1 MITGLR
7 TGSKGRDVERL
18 QRVLASQ
25 GYVIDAAE
33 PQKAEFGPSTLAALQ
48 AFQAQR
54 GLRVTRSITQATLA
68 PLLQAEAAL
77 GTAAEPPAR
86 AQASSA
92 GRGLVK
98 GQFVDADGVPV
109 ARAAIQLFEKRLRDE
124 RALGDGVTD
133 EEGRFTI
140 RYPRG
145 AALSLFVRAVDAQ
158 GKALAESATVFRAT
172 AKADIDLTGAKDG
185 VMRQPSQFTTLKAA
199 LAAELGDTLLESLK
213 QDKDS
218 DDLSFLSKTA
228 SRAYKDIVALYVARA
243 QAPAAKLDEATLF
256 ALFSQGAVSS
266 LSKALADLP
275 DAGIDPT
282 FMTQIMG
289 ALLANARPVLQ
300 TILQAAVK
308 ANVVPASYE
317 AKLDAELDQL
327 DVLRRD
333 HVATSPYIRGKTA
346 LKDLLE
352 AGGVAARDQAAFIQ
366 AYSDTGKS
374 LFETWRRLRAD
385 EGLSKAARSRLYV
398 VLRLGEQLAGNLIAI
413 KDTLQRLDSGEIA
426 SVRHL
431 SLMDLDDWSAR
442 MRTLDAPAETISQV
456 VPGQTAEERIER
468 YARAVVSRLA
478 RREPTLAFVGALDKA
493 KASSFTTKDEIV
505 AFIKANPN
513 FDFKNTH
520 IDRFVAAGK
529 LSMTPVGL
537 AELKIAQRLHRIA
550 LGYKGV
556 EALHTAGLK
565 SAQAVY
571 TMGRTPFIAKMSEA
585 LGGETAAKTVF
596 ARAQTTHAAALA
608 TWGRYN
614 LAING
619 STVPSLLAAKPDIDA
634 LTGLPDLQAL
644 FGSLDYFACDDC
656 QSVYSPAAYL
666 VDLLQYLALFLAT
679 PQSGSSGPFAECKTP
694 RDALFV
700 RRPDINVTAL
710 TCNNSNVVIPTIDI
724 VNEVLEAALAGAYFL
739 APKLFE
745 TEGTAEERRAL
756 PQVTQPDVAASAY
769 GMCLSNPVT
778 WQAAPYPA
786 TWPLNLP
793 FDLQFARTAAYVA
806 ALGTSRAALLKLFR
820 PQTDAAVAGAV
831 LGINASRQELI
842 TQAEVSAPWF
852 RWALDSDPANL
863 IDPKTRQPYEPPPAT
878 WLDALNKV
886 PVLLNRASITLPQL
900 YQLLEVNWV
909 TQGGVTLQLGTQTI
923 GTAQLVDP
931 DTDAMVFDGLTADVL
946 DRANRYLRLLPH
958 TGLQMWELDWA
969 LEQAAGGVL
978 DDMFLAFLA
987 DTLTAQ
993 QTLNLP
999 FQEVLTFWAGIETR
1013 DVTSH
1018 LGDADAVIPSTYSE
1032 IFATPTMLAS
1042 WSDLFGDPT
1051 QLSGAPI
1058 LPAAAAPVAA
1068 DLRPLNGVA
1077 AALGLS
1083 AADISAILAD
1093 SGAANALSL
1102 PTLTVLV
1109 RYARLASS
1117 MSLALQDLILWL
1129 AIAEATPFGTTPADT
1144 QEAIRRIGVLQGT
1157 GIALRDLDYLLRH
1170 QSASQSAAAFTSVQ
1184 ASAVLQSVRDA
1195 VVKAIAVSA
1204 LTTTSISDAA
1214 PIVVTTA
1221 SPNGLATGAEVLIVG
1236 VTGNTAANGAFTITV
1251 TDANTFSLNGSTG
1264 NGAWNGDGY
1273 VTGDLSGAIQTIV
1286 VAALASSVGVSADV
1300 ITPVMNAIGILPL
1313 NAATIAALAAQAQ
1326 IDASQFPVLNTAFT
1340 RVAKAATLFTALS
1353 PAVADFAFLVQNAAT
1368 FRWLD
1373 PASLPT
1379 VPTALSNYKPFE
1391 MLLQALKL
1399 QGRQAARTPK
1409 LFDVF
1414 GAWLQPGGTP
1424 SDAGSA
1430 IDGPT
1435 LTVVG
1440 ASAAAPIQIT
1450 TTVAHGL
1457 ASGAQVTVS
1466 GVEGDTGANG
1476 AFTITVTGA
1485 TTFTLN
1491 GSAGNGAWSGGG
1503 TVAVVGAPS
1512 LAQAL
1517 SASAADVTTLAAA
1530 LTNLTVA
1537 APVLNPV
1544 QQPGTL
1550 ADIAALTFIAKALD
1564 VAVRYGVSGST
1575 LLLLASPT
1583 PDANSAA
1590 AATGAL
1596 QGLHPQSAWLAAVRP
1611 VEDTLREMRR
1621 DALVA
1626 CLIKTG
1632 EYGIP
1637 EAQFL
1642 DADDIYNFYLID
1654 PEMGV
1659 TATTTRLLQA
1669 SLAIQQLVNQAFLSL
1684 SIGPTI
1690 DTADA
1695 RWSEWSWRQQYRL
1708 WQANRQVF
1716 LYPENYV
1723 LPETR
1728 NDASPFFATLESDLR
1743 QGNADAESA
1752 ETAFE
1757 NYLLSLVS
1765 VANLKIAAVYNEVR
1779 AAGPHVLH
1787 VFGCTNGTPAQWFY
1801 RTQTRTTPYNGV
1813 WTAWTPLNLNIPSD
1827 QVIPMVWDQR
1837 LFLFWPIFT
1846 QVAEKQTAQ
1855 QIPPAGGGGT
1865 TASPQPFFAVQL
1877 AMSEFSAGQWQT
1889 ARVFDQK
1896 VYFIIQLQGWD
1907 GSALTSP
1914 QDFYFT
1920 ASQNSSFGL
1929 SITVYANW
1937 WGAAQY
1943 QAATLTITTPDSPL
1957 VAEQYNYVMP
1967 GGLSFAP
1974 SPNVVDRTQEPSFF
1988 TVTITNLN
1996 NYVELGNNTPYFPY
2010 QGQNI
2015 AWGLTGGAYAQQVT
2029 AVSGAPATIML
2040 AEWSPF
2046 TYVTVPQQEGIWDSL
2061 DPFFMAEPNRTFM
2074 VQPHL
2079 YGVNGASQP
2088 PELENLGRYPSW
2100 TITYE
2105 FHSFYHP
2112 YARTFLR
2119 ELEIGGIPQLMS
2131 RTLQTSPQSVR
2142 GWPAFDFTSYVPV
2155 SPPVV
2160 APYPGKAGA
2169 TDLGEAALDF
2179 RAGSSGAYSLYNWE
2193 LFYHAPMF
2201 VASLLMQNQQFQPAM
2216 QWLEYIFNPTDSS
2229 TQAFPNKFWQTAPFN
2244 AMSDWADQQ
2253 INILLEG
2260 LDTGDLAGVIGQIDA
2275 WMADPYDPHM
2285 IASLRIAAYAKATVM
2300 SFLNN
2305 LIAWGDSLYTQ
2316 YTAETVSQAE
2326 QLYIFADLLLGPA
2339 PDQIRIPLTAQNP
2352 PLTYATLQNVDAFS
2366 NTLAPIENIIIAPD
2380 PPQSLIDGTS
2390 TPPTLP
2396 HVPVAGTG
2404 LLFCIP
2410 PNTQML
2416 AYWDTVADRLSNIR
2430 SGLNL
2435 QGMAVPLPL
2444 YAPPLNPLL
2453 LIAAQASGAGAS
2465 GALAAAPLYRFN
2477 VYLRKAADLTN
2488 ELRSFAGLILSALE
2502 KQDEENLAV
2511 LRATQE
2517 LQIQTLMLDVK
2528 AKAVTEA
2535 QDQVAALVNQQAV
2548 TQIRYDY
2555 YSTIEFLNA
2564 WETQAL
2570 AQQQETIDY
2579 YRKTIGF
2586 HTAAAVAQLVPEGS
2600 FGVAG
2605 FGGTPTVSLSYGGSN
2620 IAGSAS
2626 AWASL
2631 AGAHAG
2637 ISGAQAGISATTGG
2651 YHRRQDD
2658 WTLQADL
2665 AKAELTQMAS
2675 QIQAANDH
2683 VATAQSEVAQQQQA
2697 IANAQAQSAFL
2708 TSKYT
2713 NAQLYNWMVTQLTTV
2728 YAQAYQL
2735 AFGLALQAQAAYQY
2749 ELGRPTDQFI
2759 QFAYWDSQHKG
2770 LTAGESLLFDL
2781 RRMEAQYLV
2790 NNLREQEVTR
2800 HVSLAQVQPQALIQL
2815 LQTGTC
2821 LIMLDESLFDRDH
2834 PGQYFRRLR
2843 QVAVTIPCVTGPYTG
2858 VNASLIL
2865 GQSVIRTAPP
2875 GGNYTPYSWSSG
2887 PTTDPNIGQA
2897 PPSSAPSTIT
2907 ISTGRNDS
2915 GLFDPNLQDER
2926 WLPFEGQGAVSSW
2939 ALSLDPR
2946 DNNFDL
2952 SSVTDV
2958 VLHIRY
2964 TARIGGDVVAVRK
2977 AVAPVAQRGKVL
2989 VSARDTFGDAYYAFF
3004 NPADAAATGLTL
3016 ALPFSNALFP
3026 YSGQG
3031 TPQVTDATVIM
3042 AFVEPLSKDL
3052 ASAITSNVSIGAT
3065 FGPASGTSTIS
3076 LAPVSA
3082 TGAADGGPVA
3092 ALSSGDLAVAPA
3104 PPGPLTLTVPLAS
3117 IPTSLQVPNSN
3128 PVRLDPTQVSDIV
3141 LVVGYTVS

>member
-1 MITGLR
+1 MINGLR
-7 TGSKGRDVERL
+7 TGSQGRDVERL
-18 QRVLASQ
+18 QRVLVSQ

-33 PQKAEFGPSTLAALQ
+33 SQKAEFGPSTLAALQ

-54 GLRVTRSITQATLA
+54 GLRVTQSVTQATLA
-68 PLLQAEAAL
+68 PLLQAEVAL
-77 GTAAEPPAR
+77 GSGAELPAH
-86 AQASSA
+86 APAPSA

-109 ARAAIQLFEKRLRDE
+109 ARAAVQLFEKRLRDE
-124 RALGDGVTD
+124 RALGDDATN

-145 AALSLFVRAVDAQ
+145 AALNLFVRVVDAQ
-158 GKALAESATVFRAT
+158 GKALAESATVFRAP
-172 AKADIDLTGAKDG
+172 AKADIYLTGAKDG
-185 VMRQPSQFTTLKAA
+185 VMRQPSQFMTLKAA
-199 LAAELGDTLLESLK
+199 LAAELGDTSLESLK
-213 QDKDS
+213 QDKNS

-228 SRAYKDIVALYVARA
+228 GRAFKDIVALYVARA

-289 ALLANARPVLQ
+289 ALLANGRPVLQ
-300 TILQAAVK
+300 TILQAAGK

-333 HVATSPYIRGKTA
+333 HVATSPYIRGKTG

-352 AGGVAARDQAAFIQ
+352 AGGVAAEDQAAFIQ
-366 AYSDTGKS
+366 AYSDTGRS
-374 LFETWRRLRAD
+374 LSETWRRLRAD
-385 EGLSKAARSRLYV
+385 EGMSKAARSRLYV

-431 SLMDLDDWSAR
+431 SLMDVDDWSAR
-442 MRTLDAPAETISQV
+442 MRALDAPAETISQV
-456 VPGQTAEERIER
+456 VPGQTAEERIGR

-478 RREPTLAFVGALDKA
+478 RREPTLAFAGALDKA
-493 KASSFTTKDEIV
+493 KASSFTTKGEMA
-505 AFIKANPN
+505 AFIKTNPK
-513 FDFKNTH
+513 FDFKKTH

-529 LSMTPVGL
+529 LSMTPEGI

-571 TMGRTPFIAKMSEA
+571 TMGRAPFIAKMSEP

-619 STVPSLLAAKPDIDA
+619 STVPSLPAAKPDIDA

-666 VDLLQYLALFLAT
+666 VDLLQYLALFSAT

-806 ALGTSRAALLKLFR
+806 ALGITRAALLKLFR
-820 PQTDAAVAGAV
+820 PQTDAVVAGAV
-831 LGINASRQELI
+831 LGINATRQELI
-842 TQAEVSAPWF
+842 TQAEASVPWF

-886 PVLLNRASITLPQL
+886 PVLLNRANITLPQL

-909 TQGGVTLQLGTQTI
+909 TKGGVTLQLGTQTI

-978 DDMFLAFLA
+978 DDVFLAFLA
-987 DTLTAQ
+987 DTLTVQ

-999 FQEVLTFWAGIETR
+999 FKEVLTFWAGIETR

-1042 WSDLFGDPT
+1042 WSDLFGDTT

-1144 QEAIRRIGVLQGT
+1144 QEATRRIGVLQAT

-1184 ASAVLQSVRDA
+1184 TSAVLQSVRDA

-1204 LTTTSISDAA
+1204 LTTTSISDTA

-1236 VTGNTAANGAFTITV
+1236 VTGNTAANGTFTITV

-1286 VAALASSVGVSADV
+1286 VAALANSVGVSADV

-1313 NAATIAALAAQAQ
+1313 SAPTIAALVAQAQ
-1326 IDASQFPVLNTAFT
+1326 IDASQFPALNTAFT

-1409 LFDVF
+1409 LFDVLR
-1414 GAWLQPGGTP
+1414 AWLQPGGTP
-1424 SDAGSA
+1424 SDVGSA

-1440 ASAAAPIQIT
+1440 ASDATPIQIT

-1466 GVEGDTGANG
+1466 GVAGDTGANG

-1517 SASAADVTTLAAA
+1517 MASAADVTTLAAA
-1530 LTNLTVA
+1530 LTVA
-1537 APVLNPV
+1537 APVLNPA
-1544 QQPGTL
+1544 QQAGTL
-1550 ADIAALTFIAKALD
+1550 ADIAALTFIANALD

-1596 QGLHPQSAWLAAVRP
+1596 QSLHPQSAWLAAVQP
-1611 VEDTLREMRR
+1611 VEDALRKMRR

-1642 DADDIYNFYLID
+1642 DVDDIYNFYLID

-1669 SLAIQQLVNQAFLSL
+1669 SLAIQQFVNQTFLSF
-1684 SIGPTI
+1684 SIGPTV

-1728 NDASPFFATLESDLR
+1728 TDASPFFATLESDLR

-1837 LFLFWPIFT
+1837 DG
-1846 QVAEKQTAQ
+1846 Q
-1855 QIPPAGGGGT
+1855 QH
-1865 TASPQPFFAVQL
+1865 S
-1877 AMSEFSAGQWQT
+1877 
-1889 ARVFDQK
+1889 
-1896 VYFIIQLQGWD
+1896 
-1907 GSALTSP
+1907 
-1914 QDFYFT
+1914 
-1920 ASQNSSFGL
+1920 GL
-1929 SITVYANW
+1929 SEQVLADGALQCHVGLGGPTDQHSTGGVGHRRSSRGHRPDRRLDGGPLRPTHDREPADRGLRQGDGHELPEQSDRLGRLPLRAIYGRDGQSGRAALHFRRPAVGPGARPDPHSVNGPEPAADLCNAAEHRRILQYPGADREHHHRARPAAIADRRDVYA
-1937 WGAAQY
+1937 
-1943 QAATLTITTPDSPL
+1943 
-1957 VAEQYNYVMP
+1957 
-1967 GGLSFAP
+1967 
-1974 SPNVVDRTQEPSFF
+1974 
-1988 TVTITNLN
+1988 
-1996 NYVELGNNTPYFPY
+1996 
-2010 QGQNI
+2010 
-2015 AWGLTGGAYAQQVT
+2015 
-2029 AVSGAPATIML
+2029 
-2040 AEWSPF
+2040 
-2046 TYVTVPQQEGIWDSL
+2046 
-2061 DPFFMAEPNRTFM
+2061 
-2074 VQPHL
+2074 
-2079 YGVNGASQP
+2079 
-2088 PELENLGRYPSW
+2088 
-2100 TITYE
+2100 
-2105 FHSFYHP
+2105 
-2112 YARTFLR
+2112 
-2119 ELEIGGIPQLMS
+2119 
-2131 RTLQTSPQSVR
+2131 
-2142 GWPAFDFTSYVPV
+2142 
-2155 SPPVV
+2155 
-2160 APYPGKAGA
+2160 
-2169 TDLGEAALDF
+2169 
-2179 RAGSSGAYSLYNWE
+2179 
-2193 LFYHAPMF
+2193 
-2201 VASLLMQNQQFQPAM
+2201 
-2216 QWLEYIFNPTDSS
+2216 
-2229 TQAFPNKFWQTAPFN
+2229 
-2244 AMSDWADQQ
+2244 AD
-2253 INILLEG
+2253 
-2260 LDTGDLAGVIGQIDA
+2260 
-2275 WMADPYDPHM
+2275 
-2285 IASLRIAAYAKATVM
+2285 
-2300 SFLNN
+2300 
-2305 LIAWGDSLYTQ
+2305 
-2316 YTAETVSQAE
+2316 
-2326 QLYIFADLLLGPA
+2326 PA
-2339 PDQIRIPLTAQNP
+2339 PDSGGRHGPAVLHPAKHP
-2352 PLTYATLQNVDAFS
+2352 DA
-2366 NTLAPIENIIIAPD
+2366 
-2380 PPQSLIDGTS
+2380 
-2390 TPPTLP
+2390 
-2396 HVPVAGTG
+2396 G
-2404 LLFCIP
+2404 LLGHGRRP
-2410 PNTQML
+2410 P
-2416 AYWDTVADRLSNIR
+2416 V
-2430 SGLNL
+2430 
-2435 QGMAVPLPL
+2435 
-2444 YAPPLNPLL
+2444 
-2453 LIAAQASGAGAS
+2453 
-2465 GALAAAPLYRFN
+2465 
-2477 VYLRKAADLTN
+2477 
-2488 ELRSFAGLILSALE
+2488 
-2502 KQDEENLAV
+2502 
-2511 LRATQE
+2511 
-2517 LQIQTLMLDVK
+2517 
-2528 AKAVTEA
+2528 
-2535 QDQVAALVNQQAV
+2535 
-2548 TQIRYDY
+2548 
-2555 YSTIEFLNA
+2555 
-2564 WETQAL
+2564 
-2570 AQQQETIDY
+2570 
-2579 YRKTIGF
+2579 
-2586 HTAAAVAQLVPEGS
+2586 
-2600 FGVAG
+2600 
-2605 FGGTPTVSLSYGGSN
+2605 
-2620 IAGSAS
+2620 
-2626 AWASL
+2626 
-2631 AGAHAG
+2631 
-2637 ISGAQAGISATTGG
+2637 
-2651 YHRRQDD
+2651 
-2658 WTLQADL
+2658 
-2665 AKAELTQMAS
+2665 
-2675 QIQAANDH
+2675 
-2683 VATAQSEVAQQQQA
+2683 
-2697 IANAQAQSAFL
+2697 
-2708 TSKYT
+2708 
-2713 NAQLYNWMVTQLTTV
+2713 
-2728 YAQAYQL
+2728 
-2735 AFGLALQAQAAYQY
+2735 
-2749 ELGRPTDQFI
+2749 
-2759 QFAYWDSQHKG
+2759 
-2770 LTAGESLLFDL
+2770 
-2781 RRMEAQYLV
+2781 
-2790 NNLREQEVTR
+2790 
-2800 HVSLAQVQPQALIQL
+2800 
-2815 LQTGTC
+2815 
-2821 LIMLDESLFDRDH
+2821 
-2834 PGQYFRRLR
+2834 
-2843 QVAVTIPCVTGPYTG
+2843 
-2858 VNASLIL
+2858 
-2865 GQSVIRTAPP
+2865 
-2875 GGNYTPYSWSSG
+2875 
-2887 PTTDPNIGQA
+2887 
-2897 PPSSAPSTIT
+2897 
-2907 ISTGRNDS
+2907 
-2915 GLFDPNLQDER
+2915 
-2926 WLPFEGQGAVSSW
+2926 
-2939 ALSLDPR
+2939 
-2946 DNNFDL
+2946 
-2952 SSVTDV
+2952 
-2958 VLHIRY
+2958 
-2964 TARIGGDVVAVRK
+2964 
-2977 AVAPVAQRGKVL
+2977 
-2989 VSARDTFGDAYYAFF
+2989 
-3004 NPADAAATGLTL
+3004 
-3016 ALPFSNALFP
+3016 
-3026 YSGQG
+3026 
-3031 TPQVTDATVIM
+3031 
-3042 AFVEPLSKDL
+3042 
-3052 ASAITSNVSIGAT
+3052 
-3065 FGPASGTSTIS
+3065 
-3076 LAPVSA
+3076 
-3082 TGAADGGPVA
+3082 
-3092 ALSSGDLAVAPA
+3092 
-3104 PPGPLTLTVPLAS
+3104 
-3117 IPTSLQVPNSN
+3117 
-3128 PVRLDPTQVSDIV
+3128 
-3141 LVVGYTVS
+3141 